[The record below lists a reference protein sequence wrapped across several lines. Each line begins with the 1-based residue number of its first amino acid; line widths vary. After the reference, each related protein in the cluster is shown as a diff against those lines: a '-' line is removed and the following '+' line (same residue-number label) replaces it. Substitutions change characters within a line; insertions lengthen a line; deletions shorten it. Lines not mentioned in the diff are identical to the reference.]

1 MSNLHPGD
9 PIFQARL
16 NGAAGALTAGGYSAS
31 SAQAAALRLLDHTV
45 QAQAVTMAYN
55 NAFILLGLTF
65 VVALPAVLLLRKP
78 KRGAAPA
85 AEAH

>member
-1 MSNLHPGD
+1 
-9 PIFQARL
+9 
-16 NGAAGALTAGGYSAS
+16 
-31 SAQAAALRLLDHTV
+31 
-45 QAQAVTMAYN
+45 MAYN

-65 VVALPAVLLLRKP
+65 LAALPAVLLLRKP